1 MSALLSA
8 GLVAAGVGTATLSGI
23 TGIGGGTVLIA
34 VLYAI
39 GLTPAVAVPLH
50 AAVQLVSNGTRTF
63 AYMRD
68 VEWRAA
74 GWFLLAGVPAPFLVA
89 GFVAQAN
96 VDVIRLLLAVMILIS
111 VVPSRATGP
120 RLSKRGAYLL
130 AGLLTGSLG
139 MFVGATG
146 LFVGRLF
153 LRPDLYHAR
162 GRIDRRIRGARQNGL
177 QRFGQLFAQFNAPL
191 VKAVDA
197 QNHAFDEHA
206 VFIKRNNLA
215 QYFRRELRIDQCC
228 RRAITRE
235 HTVTRLT
242 LQFVAFNFIRHLAA
256 RLVQTAA
263 FHQRLGLGQTVGDQ

>member
-74 GWFLLAGVPAPFLVA
+74 GWFLLAAVPAPFLVA

-111 VVPSRATGP
+111 IAPSGATGP

-153 LRPDLYHAR
+153 LRPEWDKKTVVGTLALCQTLGHLLKILAFATV
-162 GRIDRRIRGARQNGL
+162 G
-177 QRFGQLFAQFNAPL
+177 FGVFERPELLWPL
-191 VKAVDA
+191 VASVIVGTFLGRWLHDRVSENAFRRAFRWILVILALKLAVDGA
-197 QNHAFDEHA
+197 
-206 VFIKRNNLA
+206 
-215 QYFRRELRIDQCC
+215 
-228 RRAITRE
+228 
-235 HTVTRLT
+235 
-242 LQFVAFNFIRHLAA
+242 
-256 RLVQTAA
+256 
-263 FHQRLGLGQTVGDQ
+263 LGLLAPVLA